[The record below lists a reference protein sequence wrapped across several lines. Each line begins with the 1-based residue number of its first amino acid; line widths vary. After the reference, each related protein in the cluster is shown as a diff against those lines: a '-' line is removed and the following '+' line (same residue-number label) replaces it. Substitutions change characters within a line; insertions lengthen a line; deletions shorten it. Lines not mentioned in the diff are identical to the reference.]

1 MRFSDC
7 TWGTLKWLQQV
18 RIVRQALS
26 GNVFPTIASLIL
38 HGKKNIIFKFR
49 GSDHDILWFA
59 RPILPFQNDNFIQNV
74 A

>member
-1 MRFSDC
+1 MSEKNLFGQKKTGS
-7 TWGTLKWLQQV
+7 
-18 RIVRQALS
+18 S
-26 GNVFPTIASLIL
+26 L